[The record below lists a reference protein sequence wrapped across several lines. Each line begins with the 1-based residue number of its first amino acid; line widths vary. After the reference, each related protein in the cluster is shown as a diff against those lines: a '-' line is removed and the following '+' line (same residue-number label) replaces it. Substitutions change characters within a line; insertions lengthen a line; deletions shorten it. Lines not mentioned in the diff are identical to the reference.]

1 MKLSKRKVSNLKEEI
16 ESRIET
22 LEDKKREI
30 IREITILQ
38 SALSYLRLIS
48 KGIDLGRKS
57 KKRRKRRN
65 A

>member
-22 LEDKKREI
+22 LEDKKKEI